1 MIVYGMQLPQVLE
14 SEIGLMSNDRLVVDI
29 LSQQRHQV
37 DDIAL
42 SYIEDWSAGSRHFN
56 NTDYLNIHVA
66 TSLSRLLHIDL
77 TSSLAEITNVYS

>member
-42 SYIEDWSAGSRHFN
+42 SYIEDWSAGSRHFDN
-56 NTDYLNIHVA
+56 IGYLNIHVA
-66 TSLSRLLHIDL
+66 TSLLHILHIDL
-77 TSSLAEITNVYS
+77 TSYFAEITNVYS